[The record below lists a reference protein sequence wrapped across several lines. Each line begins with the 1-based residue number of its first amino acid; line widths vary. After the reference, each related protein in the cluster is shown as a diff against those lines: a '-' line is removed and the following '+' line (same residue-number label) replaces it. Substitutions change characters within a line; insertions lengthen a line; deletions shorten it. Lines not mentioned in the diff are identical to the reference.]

1 MSPLRLLVV
10 VALVAA
16 GCALPSAAVATP
28 TRTRAAGEV
37 ADALALSSLP
47 GADRTVLLDAD
58 GHDVDGT
65 AWNTAHG
72 LPRAFYPG
80 LRPGTGW
87 DDATLDLVRLVW
99 ERVADD
105 LAPFAVDVTTTDP
118 GAAALERSAPED
130 EAYGMRVLLT
140 TSTAAAGHLC
150 DEPCGGVAFT
160 DAFDRVGS
168 AEQSPTWVFVDP
180 DELAA
185 ARADP
190 ALLPALADTLAAAAS
205 HELGHTFGLGHDGD
219 DEFEYHQG
227 SGYWAPIMGRGEGR
241 SLVQW
246 SNGDYPGAVRREDD
260 VAVIAANGAPLRA
273 DDHGDTPDTATP
285 VAPGAVTRG
294 VVTTRAD
301 RDVLL
306 VETPCTGTIDAAVT
320 PVPGGNLDVGL
331 RLLRADGT
339 VQEVG
344 GTGTHGAGAVLGL
357 DARLVSGVVPAGRWA
372 VEIDGVAVTNGAT
385 ADGRPTWSDYGSLG
399 AWTARVTTSC
409 ADGSPP
415 GLADVR
421 AAPPAPGVLQL
432 RWSTGTTAGTP
443 PSAFEVRVWDGEHLV
458 RGPETVPV
466 GAGSATSEASATG
479 GRHQVGGL
487 RPAATHRLEVRSV
500 VGAARGPW
508 ASTSARTPPTAVTRL
523 AASGARP
530 TSVTLAWAPPALGAA
545 DVAGYVVTVQGRS
558 RLLPADQR
566 RTTLTGLRPGSA
578 VSVVVRPTGPA
589 GHGAAASLTVRL
601 PAATVPSAPTGISV
615 RPGPVGPPLTARVFW
630 GPAHHDGAPITA
642 YYVVAR
648 PAGGGASAP
657 GGKVSRVV
665 GPAVRSLDLRL
676 PPGRWT
682 VDVHA
687 VNARGTG
694 PGRRSVPVLAQ

>member
-10 VALVAA
+10 VALVVT
-16 GCALPSAAVATP
+16 GCVLPSAAVAAP
-28 TRTRAAGEV
+28 TRTDAASEV

-47 GADRTVLLDAD
+47 GADRTVLIDVD
-58 GHDVDGT
+58 GHDVSGT

-72 LPRAFYPG
+72 LPAATYPG
-80 LRPGTGW
+80 LRPASGW

-118 GAAALERSAPED
+118 GAAALERTTPED
-130 EAYGMRVLLT
+130 EVYGMRVLLT

-150 DEPCGGVAFT
+150 DEPCGGIAFT

-168 AEQSPTWVFVDP
+168 AGQSPTWVFVDP
-180 DELAA
+180 ADLAA

-219 DEFEYHQG
+219 DEFEYHPG

-246 SNGDYPGAVRREDD
+246 SNGDYPGAVRQEDD
-260 VAVIAANGAPLRA
+260 VAVIAASGAPLRA
-273 DDHGDTPDTATP
+273 DDHGDTPGAGTL
-285 VAPGAVTRG
+285 VSPGAVTRG
-294 VVTTRAD
+294 VISTRTD

-306 VETPCTGTIDAAVT
+306 VDTPCTGTIDAAVA
-320 PVPGGNLDVGL
+320 PPSGGNLDVGL
-331 RLLRADGT
+331 RLLRPDGA

-344 GTGTHGAGAVLGL
+344 GTGTHGSGAVLGL

-372 VEIDGVAVTNGAT
+372 LEIDGMAVTTGAM

-399 AWTARVTTSC
+399 AWAARVTTSC
-409 ADGSPP
+409 ADSAPP
-415 GLADVR
+415 ALTDVR
-421 AAPPAPGVLQL
+421 AAPPAPGVLQV
-432 RWSTGTTAGTP
+432 RWSAGATTATP
-443 PSAFEVRVWDGEHLV
+443 PSGYEVRVWDGEHLV

-466 GAGSATSEASATG
+466 GAGSATSEATATG

-487 RPAATHRLEVRSV
+487 RPAATYRLEVRSV
-500 VGAARGPW
+500 AGATRGPW
-508 ASTSARTPPTAVTRL
+508 STTTARTPPGAVVRL

-530 TSVTLAWAPPALGAA
+530 TSVTVTWAPPTLGAA
-545 DVAGYVVTVQGRS
+545 DVAGYVVTAQGRS
-558 RLLPADQR
+558 RLFPAGQR

-578 VSVVVRPTGPA
+578 VTVVVRPTGPA

-601 PAATVPSAPTGISV
+601 PGATVPSAPTGISV

-630 GPAHHDGAPITA
+630 GPAHDNGAQVTA

-665 GPAVRSLDLRL
+665 GPAARSIDLPL
-676 PPGRWT
+676 PRGRWT
-682 VDVHA
+682 IDVHA

-694 PGRRSVPVLAQ
+694 PGRHSMPVLAQ